1 MDPSFNGFVL
11 DPSKCSKLT
20 MEEKQELVYELSKWP
35 ELAPELLQSWSRRE
49 LLEVICAA
57 MGKERKYTGLPKSR
71 MIEHLLR
78 IVSEKKMGHSDE
90 YAQSGSSL
98 MLPSAPNTLK
108 RQRKTENP
116 SRLALDSTSSLYCQ
130 NVACRATLTNKDTF
144 CKRCSCCICHKYD
157 ENKDPSLWL
166 VCVSEP
172 PDLGYSCGMSCHL
185 ECALK
190 HERSGITRNGN
201 SDRLDGAFCCIGCG
215 KVNELIGS
223 WRKQLMVAKDAR
235 RVDTLCYRLSLSRKL
250 LQGTKQYQ
258 ELNNIVELAAKKLEQ
273 EVGPLDGSQ
282 VRMARGIVNRLTCGS
297 EVQKL
302 CISAIE
308 ALDYMHSMALDTY
321 SNLKSYINSIDVVP
335 LRSIKFEEVSPTCL
349 MILLDSD
356 EVTCCTIWH
365 RIFSTVK
372 YPEEPTC
379 ILLKSDRKCYLSD
392 LLPATEY
399 VFKIIPLIE
408 TKELGCWEIKYM
420 TNQAACDAK
429 MSPCARNG
437 SLENGKPD
445 TTSGQGNNLNQKH
458 ETEGLGRIPDHSTN
472 GSDDQAM
479 TSEIIEAV
487 EQDVPCDSLSI
498 QDGHLVGPAA
508 QKEFQ
513 NGFSGCISNYQD
525 EQLHMQNVHCETTF
539 YCENGYNEKLNVN
552 NGLED
557 QPFFVSSAAV
567 LPCTPCKL
575 EASIDAPGRKK
586 RMKLESQF
594 ESGPVSPVQEIP
606 PKDPQ
611 CGSSSKKKCPRRV
624 EDGHIRLHPGFTQ
637 MEQTKDISGSLE
649 GDYEYCVKVIRR
661 LECEGHV
668 EKNFRV
674 KFLTWF
680 SLRATPQERRIVSVF
695 VDTLIDDL
703 AGLAGQLVDTFSEG
717 IWGKKAPVPSG
728 FCTKLWH

>member
-1 MDPSFNGFVL
+1 
-11 DPSKCSKLT
+11 

-78 IVSEKKMGHSDE
+78 IVSEKKTRHSDD
-90 YAQSGSSL
+90 YAQSGSSPL
-98 MLPSAPNTLK
+98 LPNVPNASK

-116 SRLALDSTSSLYCQ
+116 SRLTFDSSSSLYCQ
-130 NVACRATLTNKDTF
+130 NVACRATLTSKDAF

-157 ENKDPSLWL
+157 DNKDPSLWL

-172 PDLGYSCGMSCHL
+172 PDLGVSCGMSCHL
-185 ECALK
+185 ECAIK
-190 HERSGITRNGN
+190 HERAGITKNGN
-201 SDRLDGAFCCIGCG
+201 SDRLDGAFFCISCG

-223 WRKQLMVAKDAR
+223 WRKQLMIAKDAR
-235 RVDTLCYRLSLSRKL
+235 RVDTLCYRISLSRKL
-250 LQGTKQYQ
+250 LQGTKQY
-258 ELNNIVELAAKKLEQ
+258 EALNAIVELAAKKLEE

-282 VRMARGIVNRLTCGS
+282 VRMARGIVNRLACGT

-308 ALDYMHSMALDTY
+308 ALDYVNSRALDTY
-321 SNLKSYINSIDVVP
+321 SNLNGYINSIDVMP
-335 LRSIKFEEVSPTCL
+335 PRSIKFEEVSPTCV

-365 RIFSTVK
+365 RIFSTGK

-379 ILLKSDRKCYLSD
+379 VLLKSDRKCYLSD

-399 VFKIIPLIE
+399 VFKIVPLVE
-408 TKELGCWEIKYM
+408 TRELGCWEIKYM
-420 TNQAACDAK
+420 TNQAAFVDVM
-429 MSPCARNG
+429 MSPSARNRY
-437 SLENGKPD
+437 LENGKSD
-445 TTSGQGNNLNQKH
+445 TASGQGNILNREH
-458 ETEGLGRIPDHSTN
+458 ETEGVSRLPDHSMN

-479 TSEIIEAV
+479 ASEIIEAV

-498 QDGHLVGPAA
+498 QDGHLVGPTAK
-508 QKEFQ
+508 KEFQ
-513 NGFSGCISNYQD
+513 NAFSGCISNYQD
-525 EQLHMQNVHCETTF
+525 DQLLMQNGHCETTF
-539 YCENGYNEKLNVN
+539 YSENGYDEKPN
-552 NGLED
+552 NSKED
-557 QPFFVSSAAV
+557 QPFIVSSAAV

-575 EASIDAPGRKK
+575 EASKDAPGRKK
-586 RMKLESQF
+586 KMKLDSQF
-594 ESGPVSPVQEIP
+594 ENGTVSPVKEIP
-606 PKDPQ
+606 SEDPQ
-611 CGSSSKKKCPRRV
+611 CGSSSKKKCPRRID
-624 EDGHIRLHPGFTQ
+624 DGHVRLHPGFTQ
-637 MEQTKDISGSLE
+637 MDQTKDYSGSLE

-695 VDTLIDDL
+695 VDTLIDDPS
-703 AGLAGQLVDTFSEG
+703 GLAGQLVDTFSEG
-717 IWGKKAPVPSG
+717 IWGKRAAAPSG